1 MAHPSEKN
9 HILHTLYFQV
19 IVGVLFGV
27 AVGLL
32 WPEFGTK
39 LKPLGDGFIKLIKM
53 LIAPII
59 FLTVSLG
66 IAHTG
71 DMRKVGRVGL
81 KALLYFEVV
90 SSLALLI
97 GLIVVNLWKPGEG
110 MNIDP
115 KTLDAGAVSSYS
127 AGAKSLST
135 VDFLLNIIPTSVVDA
150 FAKSEILQVLLFSV
164 LFGWA
169 MGRQDVRGRPRSS
182 CGNTWRKACRRLDV
196 GAHRIRCNSQQIKRN
211 RHKTWHYIFDSA
223 YPRLKSYQ

>member
-1 MAHPSEKN
+1 MTKAK
-9 HILHTLYFQV
+9 ITLFHTLYFQV

-90 SSLALLI
+90 SSLALLNCWN
-97 GLIVVNLWKPGEG
+97 GYPLF
-110 MNIDP
+110 
-115 KTLDAGAVSSYS
+115 
-127 AGAKSLST
+127 
-135 VDFLLNIIPTSVVDA
+135 FL
-150 FAKSEILQVLLFSV
+150 K
-164 LFGWA
+164 
-169 MGRQDVRGRPRSS
+169 
-182 CGNTWRKACRRLDV
+182 
-196 GAHRIRCNSQQIKRN
+196 
-211 RHKTWHYIFDSA
+211 
-223 YPRLKSYQ
+223 